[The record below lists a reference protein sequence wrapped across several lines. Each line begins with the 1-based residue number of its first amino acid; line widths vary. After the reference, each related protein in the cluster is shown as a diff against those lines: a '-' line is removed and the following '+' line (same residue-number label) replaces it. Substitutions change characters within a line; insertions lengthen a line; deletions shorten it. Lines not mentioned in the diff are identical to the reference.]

1 MTRPRNE
8 PVPPS
13 AASLLPALR
22 NVGYKFHTAVAD
34 LVDNSI
40 DANASRVEIT
50 ANFNSG
56 DPWLRIA
63 DDGIGMTSDTLTE
76 ALRLGSRSDRGP
88 NSLGTFGLGLKTAS
102 LSQCRRIIIATRDRP
117 SAPITVK
124 ALDLD
129 HIEETDRWEIQ
140 NLNGTPEVV
149 RVTEPLQ
156 DRDSGTVVMWQNLD
170 RLHSYPD
177 RDTPRA
183 RDILYRRLE
192 QLDRHLGMVLH
203 RFLTGAVLGRPTL
216 RIAIQGTRIEPWD
229 PFVQAEEKTEELE
242 QVQLDVVHRSYRG
255 TVLLSPFVLPNRIEF
270 SSTAAFDSAGHGRSW
285 NTSQGLWIYRAN
297 RLIQDGG
304 WSRLRAAD
312 EHTKYARAALEFQP
326 DLDNAF
332 SIDIA
337 KMTVG
342 LPRQLRE
349 DLKPHITR
357 LAKRA
362 NDRYRYKPPPN
373 KRPRRGSAP
382 NISGPAQAHHSPLT
396 QAGMVTKST
405 LPLPPSS
412 SLGTPTGDTA
422 YPDDP
427 SSSAA
432 TAGNVAWI
440 GATLD
445 RAAAQIGESESLLRI
460 KNQLRQISAGAFDA
474 LGW

>member
-22 NVGYKFHTAVAD
+22 NVGHKFHTAVAD

-40 DANASRVEIT
+40 DADASRVEI
-50 ANFNSG
+50 AASFNSG

-63 DDGIGMTSDTLTE
+63 DDGTGMTSNTLTE

-88 NSLGTFGLGLKTAS
+88 HSLGTFGLGLKTAS
-102 LSQCRRIIIATRDRP
+102 LSQCRRILIATKDRP
-117 SAPITVK
+117 SAPIMVK

-140 NLNGTPEVV
+140 DLGDTPEVA

-203 RFLTGAVLGRPTL
+203 RFLTGAVPGRPRL
-216 RIAIQGTRIEPWD
+216 RIALQGTGIEAWD

-242 QVQLDVVHRSYRG
+242 QVQLDVVHRNYRG
-255 TVLLSPFVLPNRIEF
+255 TVFLSPFVLPNRTEF
-270 SSTAAFDSAGHGRSW
+270 SSPDAFDSAGHGKSW

-332 SIDIA
+332 NIDIA

-342 LPRQLRE
+342 LPRQLRD

-357 LAKRA
+357 LTKRA
-362 NDRYRYKPPPN
+362 NERYRYKPSP
-373 KRPRRGSAP
+373 KRRPRPDPTP
-382 NISGPAQAHHSPLT
+382 NIPTPAQAPTVPYPEANIVSRPTPPLSPSPPSRPLVHNTSPLDE
-396 QAGMVTKST
+396 
-405 LPLPPSS
+405 
-412 SLGTPTGDTA
+412 TPTPVAMTGDHIE
-422 YPDDP
+422 
-427 SSSAA
+427 
-432 TAGNVAWI
+432 I

-445 RAAAQIGESESLLRI
+445 RAAIEIGESESLERI
-460 KNQLRQISAGAFDA
+460 KIRVRQINAGASDA

>member
-40 DANASRVEIT
+40 DANANRVEISSS
-50 ANFNSG
+50 FNSG
-56 DPWLRIA
+56 EPWLRIA
-63 DDGIGMTSDTLTE
+63 DDGTGMTSDTLTE

-88 NSLGTFGLGLKTAS
+88 HSLGTFGLGLKTAS
-102 LSQCRRIIIATRDRP
+102 LSQCRRILIATRDRP

-140 NLNGTPEVV
+140 NLTETPEVTL
-149 RVTEPLQ
+149 VTEPLH
-156 DRDSGTVVMWQNLD
+156 DRDSGTVVIWQNLD

-203 RFLTGAVLGRPTL
+203 RFLTGSVPGRSSL
-216 RIAIQGTRIEPWD
+216 RIVIQRTEIEPWD
-229 PFVQAEEKTEELE
+229 PFVQAEEKTEELD
-242 QVQLDVVHRSYRG
+242 QVQLDVVHRNYRG
-255 TVLLSPFVLPNRIEF
+255 TVLLSPFVLPNKTEF
-270 SSTAAFDSAGHGRSW
+270 SSPDAFDSAGHGKSW
-285 NTSQGLWIYRAN
+285 NHSQGLWIYRAS

-332 SIDIA
+332 NIDIA

-357 LAKRA
+357 LTRRA
-362 NDRYRYKPPPN
+362 NERYRYKPS
-373 KRPRRGSAP
+373 PRRKPRSNPTP
-382 NISGPAQAHHSPLT
+382 NMPTPAQITTAPYPEANIVSRPTPPLWPSPPSEPL
-396 QAGMVTKST
+396 VHNT
-405 LPLPPSS
+405 LPLDETLVP
-412 SLGTPTGDTA
+412 GAMAGDLTEL
-422 YPDDP
+422 
-427 SSSAA
+427 
-432 TAGNVAWI
+432 
-440 GATLD
+440 GATID
-445 RAAAQIGESESLLRI
+445 RAAIEIGESESLERI
-460 KNQLRQISAGAFDA
+460 KSRVRQINAGASDA

>member
-40 DANASRVEIT
+40 DANATRVEI
-50 ANFNSG
+50 AASFNSG

-63 DDGIGMTSDTLTE
+63 DDGIGMAPGTLTE
-76 ALRLGSRSDRGP
+76 ALRLGSRADRGP

-102 LSQCRRIIIATRDRP
+102 LSQCRRILIATRKRP
-117 SAPITVK
+117 LAPITVK

-129 HIEETDRWEIQ
+129 HVEETDRWEIQ
-140 NLNGTPEVV
+140 NLDNSPEVA

-156 DRDSGTVVMWQNLD
+156 DRHSGTVVMWQNLD

-177 RDTPRA
+177 RDTSRA
-183 RDILYRRLE
+183 RNILYRRLE

-203 RFLTGAVLGRPTL
+203 RFISGAVPRRPRL
-216 RIAIQGTRIEPWD
+216 RVAIQGTAIEPWD

-242 QVQLDVVHRSYRG
+242 QIQLDVVHRSYRG
-255 TVLLSPFVLPNRIEF
+255 TVFLSPFVLPNRTEF
-270 SSTAAFDSAGHGRSW
+270 SSPEAFESAGHGKSW

-326 DLDNAF
+326 DLDDAF

-342 LPRQLRE
+342 LPRQLRD
-349 DLKPHITR
+349 DLKPHIKLLT
-357 LAKRA
+357 KRA
-362 NDRYRYKPPPN
+362 NERYRYKPSPRTRQRIGPTPNSPAPAQLQAVSFPQTSTVVRPTSPP
-373 KRPRRGSAP
+373 PPDSQ
-382 NISGPAQAHHSPLT
+382 SGPPVDDAPHPDEPPTSALSASNGVWIGTALT
-396 QAGMVTKST
+396 R
-405 LPLPPSS
+405 
-412 SLGTPTGDTA
+412 
-422 YPDDP
+422 
-427 SSSAA
+427 AA
-432 TAGNVAWI
+432 TE
-440 GATLD
+440 
-445 RAAAQIGESESLLRI
+445 IGESESLQRI
-460 KNQLRQISAGAFDA
+460 KNRLRKINAGASDA